1 MISYRICPIRIEAA
15 AGIRWGENFRLL
27 SEPARIRTRTPRRY
41 HIIRTTGEHG
51 ALNSQNP
58 AAENKT
64 KKPQCLIRN
73 RDTCPL
79 LSYPCWVYSCLLLS
93 TPVYSCLLLST
104 PVAARSK
111 RPGWEARWGAEEP
124 ARSSTISAADVSAME
139 GRAVGVGSAGGDVNT
154 AYAGESSRM

>member
-1 MISYRICPIRIEAA
+1 MRHIFATTIITSALSVGPHQTKTPFHPLPLFLAVSVISYRICPIRIEAA

-93 TPVYSCLLLST
+93 TPVYSCLHLWQLG
-104 PVAARSK
+104 RSGQGG
-111 RPGWEARWGAEEP
+111 RRGGER
-124 ARSSTISAADVSAME
+124 RSPL
-139 GRAVGVGSAGGDVNT
+139 GR
-154 AYAGESSRM
+154 